1 MSTTADVDRGVT
13 TGSVLSV
20 DSGSRRAE
28 LVRLFLQP
36 VAAIVLAAATLVWA
50 FSQDLDANET
60 ATLNSATLLKSTWEH
75 LVITLVVTVLV
86 IVVAIPL
93 GVVLTRRWARPI
105 APLFI
110 GIATIGQAA
119 PAIGVVVLYFLWT
132 EQEGLWAAA
141 IPLAFVSLL
150 PVLRN
155 TMVGIQQVDPSLVDA
170 GRGIGMSSFTVLR
183 RVELPLAVPLMLAGL
198 RTSLV
203 LAVGTAT
210 LALFVNG
217 GGLGFVLDAGYKV
230 ARTSV
235 LLVGGVLA
243 VGLALMVD
251 WLGALAERYLG
262 PKGLR

>member
-1 MSTTADVDRGVT
+1 MTAMITTE
-13 TGSVLSV
+13 
-20 DSGSRRAE
+20 SGSRRVE
-28 LVRLFLQP
+28 FLRLFIQP
-36 VAAIVLAAATLVWA
+36 IAAIVLVAVVLVWVYT
-50 FSQDLDANET
+50 SDLDAIEESALT
-60 ATLNSATLLKSTWEH
+60 ASALFTAIWEH
-75 LVITLVVTVLV
+75 LLITATVTMLVV
-86 IVVAIPL
+86 VVAIPL
-93 GVVLTRRWARPI
+93 GIVLTRRWAKPF
-105 APLFI
+105 APVFT

-132 EQEGLWAAA
+132 GQEGMWTAA

-155 TMVGIQQVDPSLVDA
+155 TMVGIQQVDPALVDA
-170 GRGIGMSSFTVLR
+170 GRGIGMSSFAVLR

-210 LALFVNG
+210 LALFVSG
-217 GGLGFVLDAGYKV
+217 GGLGLLIDTGYKLS
-230 ARTSV
+230 RTSV
-235 LLVGGVLA
+235 LMTGAVLA
-243 VGLALMVD
+243 VGLALLVD